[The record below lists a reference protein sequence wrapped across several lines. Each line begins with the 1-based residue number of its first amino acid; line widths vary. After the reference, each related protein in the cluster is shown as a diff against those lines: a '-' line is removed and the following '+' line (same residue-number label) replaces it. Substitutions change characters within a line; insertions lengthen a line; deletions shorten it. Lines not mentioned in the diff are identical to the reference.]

1 MNSRIQ
7 LYPDCLRRI
16 FEYIV
21 DSSEYLHITHK
32 NLYSCILVN
41 KLFFQNA
48 IPILWRNPWNPN
60 SNKSKNNYNKKLSIA
75 RTILSCLLQYHREQQ
90 QDKNLTD
97 IFGLISFE
105 NPMKDPIFDYVS
117 YCRHINCLDIENV
130 TRMLIENK
138 RELNVIFDKKHEENI
153 GYILFEEIW
162 RLFMKK
168 CNNIEYLKLP
178 QNINISILPGSQQC
192 LRWLNELEC
201 VVGNEM
207 NQSINKN
214 FIGLA
219 NICHNLTKIRINPLD
234 KDDRGLATLIKAQNN
249 LEEIHL
255 FTNQHVENL
264 RFINQ
269 ALSTKSNSLEILSFK
284 GNFYFSSQN
293 SFLSS
298 LHNLKQ
304 LHIKFATYSN
314 INCLLNLTVLPKL
327 EFFVIHLNYYSFEI
341 SLDCFSKLISTT
353 KGLLRK
359 FEIINATRPP
369 SKIIGL
375 QLFIQ
380 SIINHCPLI
389 NHLKIW
395 YISDLLNDFKQ
406 LLISAEYLNSIE
418 FDFLKVQNDEN
429 YDYNMERELQ
439 TKSLLD
445 ALIAWSSINL
455 NYLYL
460 SNLWW
465 LLPHELSYFLELWK
479 PRNIKLTLKIKDN
492 EKEDLH
498 PYLVVID
505 KFIKDD
511 VLTVDSG
518 KWIKEFP
525 F

>member
-153 GYILFEEIW
+153 
-162 RLFMKK
+162 
-168 CNNIEYLKLP
+168 
-178 QNINISILPGSQQC
+178 
-192 LRWLNELEC
+192 
-201 VVGNEM
+201 VGNEM

-314 INCLLNLTVLPKL
+314 INCLLNLTVLP
-327 EFFVIHLNYYSFEI
+327 N
-341 SLDCFSKLISTT
+341 
-353 KGLLRK
+353 
-359 FEIINATRPP
+359 
-369 SKIIGL
+369 
-375 QLFIQ
+375 
-380 SIINHCPLI
+380 
-389 NHLKIW
+389 
-395 YISDLLNDFKQ
+395 
-406 LLISAEYLNSIE
+406 AEYLNSIE